1 MKLRNSV
8 LRYYTHV
15 TLWLQDRRGVMEER
29 AVMAAILI
37 LAVLAAL
44 KALGSSIAEWFT
56 QVANAY

>member
-1 MKLRNSV
+1 ML
-8 LRYYTHV
+8 LRYYTNLQ
-15 TLWLQDRRGVMEER
+15 LWFSDRRGVMEER

-44 KALGSSIAEWFT
+44 QALGSSIADWFT

>member
-1 MKLRNSV
+1 MKLRNML
-8 LRYYTHV
+8 LRYYTNLQ
-15 TLWLQDRRGVMEER
+15 LWFSDRRGVMEER

-44 KALGSSIAEWFT
+44 QALGSSIADWFT